1 MAVGG
6 FTSEAGRGRFM
17 AAHDEAMAEM
27 AEMSEP
33 AATIDVET
41 SFGTVRTYRFGS
53 TDAGPPLVLLP
64 GTASSTPV
72 WADNLPSLVRI
83 GHPVVTIDLLG
94 EPGLSVQT
102 RPITGP
108 ADQARWLGET
118 LDGLGL
124 SRVHLLGLSF
134 GGWSAVNLAV
144 HRPDLLASLTLLDP
158 ANTLG
163 RIGAKV
169 VLFSLGATLPLPGR
183 IKRASLRWIAGGAEA
198 DDFAVGRMI
207 AVGMREYRRA
217 QPFPKYPTDAQ
228 LRGITA
234 PALVVIAGR
243 SIIHDPARAAARAR
257 LLPNA
262 TVELWPDASHA
273 LNGEFP
279 ERVAER
285 VAALVGTP

>member
-6 FTSEAGRGRFM
+6 FTSEAGRVRFM
-17 AAHDEAMAEM
+17 AAHDEAMADLP
-27 AEMSEP
+27 EP
-33 AATIDVET
+33 AGTVDVET

-53 TDAGPPLVLLP
+53 DTVGPPLVLLP

-83 GHPVVTIDLLG
+83 GPPVVSVDLLG

-124 SRVHLLGLSF
+124 SSVHLVGLSF

-158 ANTLG
+158 AHTFG
-163 RIGAKV
+163 RIGAKA
-169 VLFSLGATLPLPGR
+169 VLFSLGATLPLPGW
-183 IKRASLRWIAGGAEA
+183 IKRASLRWIAGGVEA

-217 QPFPKYPTDAQ
+217 LPLPKYPTDEQ
-228 LRGITA
+228 LQSIA
-234 PALVVIAGR
+234 VPALVVIAGR
-243 SIIHDPARAAARAR
+243 SIIHAPVRAAARAR
-257 LLPNA
+257 MLPNA

-273 LNGEFP
+273 INGEFP

-285 VAALVGTP
+285 VAALVGRA